1 LADFQTL
8 SRNQTS
14 ASQINFTRNA
24 GDNFMN
30 ISILLMQQIV
40 QLFLMIFMGYLIV
53 KTGLVRDDD
62 SKVLSKIILYLI
74 VPCVIIN
81 AFQVDYTTDTVK
93 GLLIAFAASVM
104 TQVILLV
111 VISVAGKLLHLNE
124 VEVASVYYSN
134 SGNLIVPIVTFIL
147 GQEWVL
153 YGCVFM
159 SVQLVFLWTHC
170 KKIISREASYD
181 WKKIILNINMIS
193 IFIGVILFF
202 TGIRLPEIIGNTLAS
217 VGTMIGPASM
227 IVTGMLFAGMNLK
240 QIFANKRVYFITF
253 LRLIVVPLIALVLIK
268 LSNLASFSADGNKI
282 MLIVFLAII
291 TPSASTVTQMCQ
303 VYGNDSRYASAI
315 NVMTTL
321 LSIITM
327 PVMVMLFQMIM

>member
-1 LADFQTL
+1 
-8 SRNQTS
+8 
-14 ASQINFTRNA
+14 
-24 GDNFMN
+24 MN

-93 GLLIAFAASVM
+93 GLLIAFAASVL
-104 TQVILLV
+104 TQVVLLI
-111 VISVAGKLLHLNE
+111 VISAAGKLLHLNE

-181 WKKIILNINMIS
+181 WKKILLNINMIS

-202 TGIRLPEIIGNTLAS
+202 TKIRLPEIIGNTLAS

-253 LRLIVVPLIALVLIK
+253 LRLIAVPLIALVLIK

-282 MLIVFLAII
+282 ILIVFLAII

-303 VYGNDSRYASAI
+303 VYGNDSKYASAI

>member
-1 LADFQTL
+1 
-8 SRNQTS
+8 
-14 ASQINFTRNA
+14 
-24 GDNFMN
+24 MN

-253 LRLIVVPLIALVLIK
+253 LRLIAVPLIALVLIK

-282 MLIVFLAII
+282 MLIFFRAII

-303 VYGNDSRYASAI
+303 VYGNDSKYASAI

>member
-1 LADFQTL
+1 
-8 SRNQTS
+8 
-14 ASQINFTRNA
+14 
-24 GDNFMN
+24 MN

-62 SKVLSKIILYLI
+62 SKILSKIILYLI

-104 TQVILLV
+104 TQVVLLI
-111 VISVAGKLLHLNE
+111 VISAAGKLLHLNE
-124 VEVASVYYSN
+124 VEIASVYYSN

-202 TGIRLPEIIGNTLAS
+202 TKIRLPEIIGNTLAS

-253 LRLIVVPLIALVLIK
+253 LRLIAVPLIALVLIK

-327 PVMVMLFQMIM
+327 PVMVMLFQMII